1 MSESMFG
8 GSGLGLHSPL
18 TSLFLRNP
26 EMAAAYRRQQY
37 AEALGQ
43 AGMSGEP
50 IRSPWQGVNKLAQA
64 GIAAMLMNRSDE
76 EMTAAA
82 QKQRDQEAAQ
92 EAQGTEFMNRA
103 LGLINPQGGGSPM
116 SQALLNPGGV
126 PPQQPPQAQPQP
138 QPQEPGQPTQIPDAL
153 LPHFQ
158 RASAE
163 TGVPIPVLAAVAR
176 QESGFRPNAV
186 GDDGKSTGTMQVQA
200 RTARDPGFGVA
211 PIDPAKLNDPG
222 ENIMFGA
229 RYLAGRAKA
238 AGVTDWYDPA
248 QRALALKAYNG
259 GGDPNYVNHVER
271 FIPGTGGQPA
281 GDAGGDPSMPT
292 PPIPPGTPQ
301 ATGAPQG
308 AGPQAAPTQQQY
320 AAIEADIKAG
330 RNLQALATAG
340 GASANPTIR
349 KNAENMRVI
358 GTQMENRAIAERN
371 RLDTLANRNVQH
383 TIAVGPD
390 GKNYIYE
397 VTPNG
402 LGRQLGMAPNQ
413 KEPDNPLGK
422 GSDAHQAAVLR
433 DLAAKI
439 HDGTATFQETE
450 LFRQAADL
458 WSKETIDPTTQ
469 RTVPGNPFTPY
480 VKSAIDKLNTPPQP
494 NAPPSAP
501 QPAQPAGGNP
511 NNPMGQPPVTET
523 TPTGS
528 VRTMR
533 AAQTTPQALDDYR
546 KAQVEATRL
555 QTAVDDF
562 MSHLRTINGTGI
574 NTYLNNPRDP
584 SAIKL
589 NQLHDRVQE
598 VLRSDSFMN
607 TGVLQPAEAGMVRD
621 KLLDP
626 RSWRG
631 LLASNESY
639 QAMVDVLKNTVR
651 SGLDIKRKLA
661 GIPDDGPAP
670 SVAAPGPS
678 DANLDELMAE
688 RERRKAMR

>member
-1 MSESMFG
+1 MTDSMFG
-8 GSGLGLHSPL
+8 GGGLGYGSPL

-82 QKQRDQEAAQ
+82 QKQREQEAAQ

-116 SQALLNPGGV
+116 SQALLNPNG
-126 PPQQPPQAQPQP
+126 PPQQPPQAQPQ
-138 QPQEPGQPTQIPDAL
+138 QPQGPGQVTQIPDAL

-163 TGVPIPVLAAVAR
+163 TNIPIPVLAAVAR

-301 ATGAPQG
+301 APGAPQP
-308 AGPQAAPTQQQY
+308 AGPQGAPTQAQY

-371 RLDTLANRNVQH
+371 RLDTLANRTVQH
-383 TIAVGPD
+383 TVAQGPD

-397 VTPNG
+397 VTPSG

-458 WSKETIDPTTQ
+458 WAKDTVDPTTQ
-469 RTVPGNPFTPY
+469 RIIPGNPFTPN
-480 VKSAIDKLNTPPQP
+480 VRSALDKLNAPPQP
-494 NAPPSAP
+494 NTPPGSP
-501 QPAQPAGGNP
+501 QPAQPQSGNP
-511 NNPMGQPPVTET
+511 ANPMQQPPVTET
-523 TPTGS
+523 TSTGS
-528 VRTMR
+528 VRTMQ
-533 AAQTTPQALDDYR
+533 APQTTAQGVDDYR
-546 KAQVEATRL
+546 KSEVEAGKVRD
-555 QTAVDDF
+555 A
-562 MSHLRTINGTGI
+562 INGFKEALQDAGGTGF
-574 NTYLNNPRDP
+574 NTLLNNPMDP
-584 SAIKL
+584 KTVRLMTAYR
-589 NQLHDRVQE
+589 NMTTAMRGE
-598 VLRSDSFMN
+598 SFLN
-607 TGVLQPAEAGMVRD
+607 TGVLQPHELKLMDDMLLNPSSVRGAMATM
-621 KLLDP
+621 K
-626 RSWRG
+626 
-631 LLASNESY
+631 SY
-639 QAMVDVLKNTVR
+639 QAMFDELNGFINK
-651 SGLDIKRKLA
+651 GLDRKRA
-661 GIPDDGPAP
+661 AANIPARPSGQSEAPAIPPPPDGFK
-670 SVAAPGPS
+670 V
-678 DANLDELMAE
+678 
-688 RERRKAMR
+688 KVVK

>member
-1 MSESMFG
+1 MFG

-340 GASANPTIR
+340 GASTNPTIR

-402 LGRQLGMAPNQ
+402 LGRQLGMAPKQPGEQTGPFAGNGMDQ
-413 KEPDNPLGK
+413 
-422 GSDAHQAAVLR
+422 QAANVMLS
-433 DLAAKI
+433 LAPKI
-439 HDGTATFQETE
+439 KDGTATNAEKATYGLAYNHYAQG
-450 LFRQAADL
+450 DL
-458 WSKETIDPTTQ
+458 KLVPDPSDPTGQ
-469 RTVPGNPFTPY
+469 RQMQARIPRDIPEQFPPPNGGAGQGGAGGTGPRVIPGTEKDTPMTTDQAKSAGYADRMQASNQIIGAKISAGTSRIERGAASVPLIGNSLVSADYQQLEQAQRDFINAKLRQESGAAIAESEFENARKQYFPQPGDGPEVIAQKARNRDLVIQGMAREAGKGYTVPKAATPDAPAIPPPPDGFKV
-480 VKSAIDKLNTPPQP
+480 VK
-494 NAPPSAP
+494 
-501 QPAQPAGGNP
+501 
-511 NNPMGQPPVTET
+511 
-523 TPTGS
+523 
-528 VRTMR
+528 
-533 AAQTTPQALDDYR
+533 
-546 KAQVEATRL
+546 
-555 QTAVDDF
+555 
-562 MSHLRTINGTGI
+562 
-574 NTYLNNPRDP
+574 
-584 SAIKL
+584 
-589 NQLHDRVQE
+589 
-598 VLRSDSFMN
+598 
-607 TGVLQPAEAGMVRD
+607 
-621 KLLDP
+621 
-626 RSWRG
+626 
-631 LLASNESY
+631 
-639 QAMVDVLKNTVR
+639 
-651 SGLDIKRKLA
+651 
-661 GIPDDGPAP
+661 
-670 SVAAPGPS
+670 
-678 DANLDELMAE
+678 
-688 RERRKAMR
+688 